1 MLHCSPLLHVPQRLF
16 QFHGDVAC
24 KGTPGHAEPLGI
36 NRSRK
41 IHAFGGAVSFE
52 IGNDKRFKV
61 RGRRLADTNGCDFR
75 ELHDAIVPTPID
87 DAFAAWPHRSHR
99 QNAGVRVSAKADY
112 ALRAVIELAA
122 TAGGPVKGERI
133 AQAQEIPLKFLE
145 NILGDL
151 RHAGIVRSQRGVEGG
166 YWLAR
171 PAEEITVAEVIR
183 AVEGPIANVR
193 GIGPEQV
200 EYAGSAERLR
210 EVWIAVRANLRAVL
224 EHVTIADVA
233 RGELPALV
241 KELAAN
247 PDAWQPH

>member
-1 MLHCSPLLHVPQRLF
+1 M
-16 QFHGDVAC
+16 
-24 KGTPGHAEPLGI
+24 
-36 NRSRK
+36 
-41 IHAFGGAVSFE
+41 
-52 IGNDKRFKV
+52 
-61 RGRRLADTNGCDFR
+61 
-75 ELHDAIVPTPID
+75 
-87 DAFAAWPHRSHR
+87 
-99 QNAGVRVSAKADY
+99 DY

-122 TAGGPVKGERI
+122 AGAGPVKGERI

-151 RHAGIVRSQRGVEGG
+151 RHAGIVGSQRGVEGG

-171 PAEEITVAEVIR
+171 PAEELTVAEVVR

-210 EVWIAVRANLRAVL
+210 DVWIAVRASLRAVL
-224 EHVTIADVA
+224 EHVTIADLA
-233 RGELPALV
+233 RGELPEEVESLV
-241 KELAAN
+241 AA